1 MIRKV
6 GAGFHFRKFAWKV
19 RPGAQNMPMGTETP
33 NWPRV
38 LDLCGFLSLLT
49 SSGGALAGEA
59 KLRPP
64 ESGLWLRL
72 RPSKPT
78 FCPSCLC
85 LKRWP
90 RLQTTTAWRRPPSGA
105 GFQLSRPLM
114 TSPDWWFEA
123 EPVEPF
129 YELQRGPGQ
138 ILYKEAGQRTQS
150 TWTSDSFT
158 IRAGKWCQI
167 LVPDFGART

>member
-1 MIRKV
+1 M
-6 GAGFHFRKFAWKV
+6 
-19 RPGAQNMPMGTETP
+19 
-33 NWPRV
+33 
-38 LDLCGFLSLLT
+38 
-49 SSGGALAGEA
+49 
-59 KLRPP
+59 
-64 ESGLWLRL
+64 
-72 RPSKPT
+72 
-78 FCPSCLC
+78 
-85 LKRWP
+85 
-90 RLQTTTAWRRPPSGA
+90 
-105 GFQLSRPLM
+105 LSRPLM

-167 LVPDFGART
+167 LVPERKCFKMHHVESQSDRTMRRIPSSETNYRSRNEGVLRLEKKRPWPRTW